1 MRCFDYPFDPAFI
14 LQKKRALRREL
25 LASEGLV
32 PKKVAI
38 LSGSTVGEI
47 KNILELF
54 LLNAGIRPEFY
65 VGGYALFYEEL
76 TFDAD
81 GALAAFAPDIIYVH
95 TSARNL
101 GNLPLQT
108 DTPEQAEEKFAA
120 GRACGRRRPASAA
133 RSSRT
138 ILSCPACA

>member
-81 GALAAFAPDIIYVH
+81 GALAAFAPVSYTH
-95 TSARNL
+95 LT
-101 GNLPLQT
+101 LPT
-108 DTPEQAEEKFAA
+108 N
-120 GRACGRRRPASAA
+120 
-133 RSSRT
+133 
-138 ILSCPACA
+138 

>member
-47 KNILELF
+47 KISWSCSCSTQASGPSF
-54 LLNAGIRPEFY
+54 MWA
-65 VGGYALFYEEL
+65 V
-76 TFDAD
+76 
-81 GALAAFAPDIIYVH
+81 
-95 TSARNL
+95 
-101 GNLPLQT
+101 
-108 DTPEQAEEKFAA
+108 TPCSTKN
-120 GRACGRRRPASAA
+120 
-133 RSSRT
+133 
-138 ILSCPACA
+138 

>member
-47 KNILELF
+47 KNILVLEAEQIADLQS
-54 LLNAGIRPEFY
+54 R
-65 VGGYALFYEEL
+65 GG
-76 TFDAD
+76 
-81 GALAAFAPDIIYVH
+81 
-95 TSARNL
+95 TS
-101 GNLPLQT
+101 
-108 DTPEQAEEKFAA
+108 
-120 GRACGRRRPASAA
+120 
-133 RSSRT
+133 T
-138 ILSCPACA
+138 ISPW

>member
-47 KNILELF
+47 KNILE
-54 LLNAGIRPEFY
+54 PVSY
-65 VGGYALFYEEL
+65 THL
-76 TFDAD
+76 T
-81 GALAAFAPDIIYVH
+81 
-95 TSARNL
+95 
-101 GNLPLQT
+101 LPT
-108 DTPEQAEEKFAA
+108 NREV
-120 GRACGRRRPASAA
+120 
-133 RSSRT
+133 
-138 ILSCPACA
+138 